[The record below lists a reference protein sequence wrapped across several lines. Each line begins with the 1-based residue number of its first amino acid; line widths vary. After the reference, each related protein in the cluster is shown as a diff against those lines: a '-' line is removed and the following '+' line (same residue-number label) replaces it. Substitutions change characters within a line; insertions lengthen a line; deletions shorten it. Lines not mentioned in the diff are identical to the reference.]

1 MWEYCLDEFGMRNE
15 EWVQIF
21 GSKNI
26 RKGQVWCFESVQ
38 HIGINKQIHLVALRQ
53 RLTPVQ
59 PRSAAEKVVPELAD
73 RYWKGF
79 SVMGGQGIR

>member
-1 MWEYCLDEFGMRNE
+1 MWEYCLDEFGVRNE

-38 HIGINKQIHLVALRQ
+38 HIGINKQIHLVVLR
-53 RLTPVQ
+53 
-59 PRSAAEKVVPELAD
+59 
-73 RYWKGF
+73 
-79 SVMGGQGIR
+79 